1 MAGRCRRMKDN
12 QNKRRK
18 LTDEQVEQMLARA
31 VQKNVPDIL

>member
-1 MAGRCRRMKDN
+1 MKDN

-31 VQKNVPDIL
+31 VHLFVSRGLVNALK